1 MHASLLSLPKDFF
14 LEILKVINNACPCR
28 DYMST
33 YGLFLSNSLMIF
45 SLISDDFF
53 KGEADL
59 KKFEEKKKLG
69 GKNCVNMPDRDV
81 YVIRTGKFKQGW

>member
-1 MHASLLSLPKDFF
+1 MFF

-45 SLISDDFF
+45 SLISDDLF

-59 KKFEEKKKLG
+59 KKFEEKKNFG
-69 GKNCVNMPDRDV
+69 GKTMLICLIETCM
-81 YVIRTGKFKQGW
+81 

>member
-1 MHASLLSLPKDFF
+1 
-14 LEILKVINNACPCR
+14 
-28 DYMST
+28 MST

-59 KKFEEKKKLG
+59 KKFEEKKNFG
-69 GKNCVNMPDRDV
+69 GKTV
-81 YVIRTGKFKQGW
+81 